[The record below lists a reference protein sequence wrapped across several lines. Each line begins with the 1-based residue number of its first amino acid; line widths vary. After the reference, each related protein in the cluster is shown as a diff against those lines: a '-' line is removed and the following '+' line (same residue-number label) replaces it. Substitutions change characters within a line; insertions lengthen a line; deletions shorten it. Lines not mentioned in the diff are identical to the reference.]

1 MPTCSWCG
9 EVRTDLGSEGP
20 LRVCARCSK
29 GAQSEWQLAPAR
41 VAEFE
46 DEFQPRVAGW
56 VRATALILLLAFVLP
71 VVLLLWPV

>member
-9 EVRTDLGSEGP
+9 EVRSDVRDDGP
-20 LRVCARCSK
+20 VSLCSQCSK
-29 GAQSEWQLAPAR
+29 GPSSEWQLAPAR

-56 VRATALILLLAFVLP
+56 VRVTALLLLLAFVLP